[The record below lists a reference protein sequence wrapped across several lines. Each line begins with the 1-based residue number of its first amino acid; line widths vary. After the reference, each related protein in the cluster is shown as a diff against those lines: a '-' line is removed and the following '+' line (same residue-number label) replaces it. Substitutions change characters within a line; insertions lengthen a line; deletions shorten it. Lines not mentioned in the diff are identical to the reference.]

1 MFRFLFD
8 IDTWQELKESL
19 TKNKLRTVIT
29 MIGVWWGILLLI
41 GLLGSAKG
49 IENKFSVQFGDYA
62 TNSVFIWGQ
71 STSMA
76 FKGYQEGRF
85 PRLKFSHL
93 EKIKNQVRGIK
104 FLLPRN
110 ARDAQVVRG
119 VQYASFT
126 MSGDFP
132 LLDQIQKKNLIAG
145 RFINQSDI
153 NESKKVAVIS
163 DDVFK
168 QLFDADEDA
177 IGDFIKINEINYTV
191 VGVFEQGDFDFGG
204 QLHIPFTTFQKV
216 YNQGDNIGWITVT
229 GENGFD
235 IRQLEK
241 DVKLVLKNLN
251 YVHPDDNRAFGS
263 FNLGELFERFEGF
276 LMGMQF
282 LTWFV
287 GIATL
292 IAGVFAIGNILL
304 ITVKERTKEIGIR
317 RAIGATPFEIKRQIV
332 IESIFLTIIAGIF
345 GIYPPAFVAQVV
357 AFAFG
362 LAASSIF
369 PALIMGIF
377 SKRINSSGA
386 ITGMITGLLFTLS
399 YIIFFKFIAPD
410 FNNSDYW
417 FLGISPEGIGIIGM
431 LVNFFF
437 AIAIS
442 LITKAPPE
450 EIKNLVDKIRQP
462 G

>member
-1 MFRFLFD
+1 MFRFLLD

-71 STSMA
+71 STSKA
-76 FKGYQEGRF
+76 FKGYQQGRS
-85 PRLKFSHL
+85 PRLKFSQL
-93 EKIKNQVRGIK
+93 EKIKNQVKGIK

-110 ARDAQVVRG
+110 ARQARVVRG
-119 VQYASFT
+119 VQYAYFT
-126 MSGDFP
+126 LSGDFP
-132 LLDQIQKKNLIAG
+132 LLDQIQKKDLIAG

-153 NESKKVAVIS
+153 DDSKKVVVIS
-163 DDVFK
+163 DEVYK
-168 QLFDADEDA
+168 QLFDANENA
-177 IGDFIKINEINYTV
+177 IGDFIKINDINHKV
-191 VGVFEQGDFDFGG
+191 VGLFESGDFDFGG
-204 QLHIPFTTFQKV
+204 ELHIPFSTFQNV

-235 IRQLEK
+235 IRQIEK

-332 IESIFLTIIAGIF
+332 LESIFLTLIAGI
-345 GIYPPAFVAQVV
+345 
-357 AFAFG
+357 
-362 LAASSIF
+362 
-369 PALIMGIF
+369 
-377 SKRINSSGA
+377 
-386 ITGMITGLLFTLS
+386 
-399 YIIFFKFIAPD
+399 
-410 FNNSDYW
+410 
-417 FLGISPEGIGIIGM
+417 LGIISGGWILIAVDYAYGSGPNSVLINASVPIFIVFISVII
-431 LVNFFF
+431 LVVFG
-437 AIAIS
+437 S
-442 LITKAPPE
+442 LIGLIPASRATSIKPIDALRE
-450 EIKNLVDKIRQP
+450 E
-462 G
+462 